1 MRSTNREHAFR
12 AIVVLGVAAIV
23 VALFGLPGAKRYGI
37 CRVRLAT
44 PQALETL
51 QRSGFDIVALE
62 PHCFGESESHAD
74 VLVNRKEFRRLE
86 DLGLAPKWRVRD
98 IAEQQEAE
106 LKSAALAPQSS
117 APPNFGAGAMGG
129 YYTLSEIEALLDHY
143 AQNYASIVAPK
154 IVIGTSH
161 EGRPIHALKISD
173 HPGSTEPEPR
183 IVLDSLQHAREPTSM
198 QTLIFLL
205 HRIVTS
211 YGVDPEITALVDS
224 REIWFVP
231 CVNPDGYVYNEV
243 TNPGGGG
250 LWRKNRHGFTNC
262 VGVDLNRNYPFQWGQ
277 DDLGSSSDPCSDA
290 YRGPAALS
298 EPESVALENLSHAQH
313 ISMAISL
320 HAHGRQMMH
329 PYGNALVAPENDAL
343 YDAHGDALAEV
354 NEYAQ
359 GTIADT
365 VGFANGNYVDH
376 CHAVLGAEAW
386 AFEIGT
392 AFWPS
397 LSEMFDAAETN
408 SRALMELI
416 AFAGSDVRA
425 QSLEVVEVTGN
436 GDGFPDPGETV
447 EVRVKIRNVGRQA
460 TVTGVNLELIPSV
473 PEVTIVQAQANGGA
487 LSSQA
492 NAILGTGQLRLTL
505 APTLVAGQRIALE
518 FRTDF
523 DGRITLASL
532 EFVLGKPRRIGIDE
546 CEQDLG
552 WRLGV
557 MGDQA
562 LTGKWVRS
570 DPKLVMQGLEIAQ
583 PEDDTSEFGVNAFIT
598 GNGGTAPGQD
608 DVDDGETTL
617 LSPRFDLSAAVDP
630 RLRYQRFYWCS
641 KANHPLR
648 VDLSNDDGTTW
659 VNAET
664 VGGRPNEWRAIELRI
679 TDFVVPTKNMRVR
692 FIAEDADNSAVV
704 EAAIDDITI
713 VDYGTRPHI
722 LVMGRPRSGGQ
733 VEVQVAGRP
742 QKQAWLFVS
751 LVPGNVTVAG
761 LDGPFLLDVNAAA
774 FAGSTV
780 LPNDGFA
787 RIPAI
792 VPSNPAFVGLDVWL
806 QTIVLDSL
814 PTASNATRVK
824 LEVP

>member
-1 MRSTNREHAFR
+1 MQRSKREHAFR

-23 VALFGLPGAKRYGI
+23 VALFGLPATKRYGI

-44 PQALETL
+44 PQVLDAL
-51 QRSGFDIVALE
+51 QRNGFDIVSLE
-62 PHCFGESESHAD
+62 PNCFGESESHAE
-74 VLVNRKEFRRLE
+74 VLVNRKEFHRLE
-86 DLGLAPKWRVRD
+86 QLGLAPKWRVRD
-98 IAEQQEAE
+98 IAEQQGTQ
-106 LKSAALAPQSS
+106 LKSAALAPQPA

-129 YYTLSEIEALLDHY
+129 YYTLGEIEALLDHY
-143 AQNYASIVAPK
+143 AQNYGAIVAPK
-154 IVIGTSH
+154 IVIGTSL

-173 HPGSTEPEPR
+173 HPGLSEPEAK
-183 IVLDSLQHAREPTSM
+183 IVIDSLQHAREPTSM

-231 CVNPDGYVYNEV
+231 CVNPDGYVFNET

-250 LWRKNRHGFTNC
+250 LWRKNRHAFTNC

-277 DDLGSSSDPCSDA
+277 DDLGSSSDPCSEA

-298 EPESVALENLSHAQH
+298 EPESIALENLSHAQH
-313 ISMAISL
+313 VSMAISL

-343 YDAHGDALAEV
+343 YDSHGDALAEV

-376 CHAVLGAEAW
+376 CHSVIGAEAW

-397 LSEMFDAAETN
+397 LPEMFDAAETN
-408 SRALMELI
+408 SRALIDLI

-425 QSLEVVEVTGN
+425 QSLDVVEVIGN

-447 EVRVKIRNVGRQA
+447 EARVKIRNVGRQA
-460 TVTGVNLELIPSV
+460 TVTGVSLELVPST
-473 PEVTIVQAQANGGA
+473 PDVTIVQSQANGGA

-492 NAILGTGQLRLTL
+492 NATLGAGQIRLTL
-505 APTLVAGQRIALE
+505 APTLVAGQRLNLS

-523 DGRITLASL
+523 DGRVTLASL
-532 EFVLGKPRRIGIDE
+532 EFALGKPRRLALDDS
-546 CEQDLG
+546 EQDLG
-552 WRLGV
+552 WRFGV
-557 MGDQA
+557 IGDQA

-570 DPKLVMQGLEIAQ
+570 DPKLVMQGLETAQ
-583 PEDDTSEFGVNAFIT
+583 PEDDTTEFGVNAFVT

-608 DVDDGETTL
+608 DVDDGTTTL

-641 KANHPLR
+641 KANHDLR
-648 VDLSNDDGTTW
+648 VDLSNDDGVTW
-659 VNAET
+659 VNAES
-664 VGGRPNEWRAIELRI
+664 VGGRPNDWRSIELRVA
-679 TDFVVPTKNMRVR
+679 DFVAPTKNMRIR
-692 FIAEDADNSAVV
+692 FLAEDADNSAVV
-704 EAAIDDITI
+704 EAAIDDFEII
-713 VDYGTRPHI
+713 DHGSRPHV
-722 LVMGRPRSGGQ
+722 LLMGRARSGGQ

-780 LPNDGFA
+780 LPNDGLA

-792 VPSNPAFVGLDVWL
+792 VPSNPVFVGLDVWL
-806 QTIVLDSL
+806 QALVLDAV
-814 PTASNATRVK
+814 PTASNATQVK
-824 LEVP
+824 LEAP